1 MSGERARKLLRGL
14 GGVSR
19 RRIAAAGA
27 GGVLAA
33 AMVAAAAGPAAAA
46 GSPVLA
52 FTPSPFGYGQVTVG
66 QTASQKFTLA
76 NSGGKASRALSVRL
90 AGSREFTIT
99 ADRCTGIS
107 LGPRTRC
114 TVTVKFTP
122 ARAGTVTAALRA
134 VNNKNTLL
142 ASDALTG
149 TGAPAGHIFWANLN
163 TGTIGRANLDGSGV
177 NQNFITGASGPV
189 GVVADAS
196 HIYWANFGAG
206 TIGRANLDGSGVNQS
221 FITGASEL

>member
-1 MSGERARKLLRGL
+1 MKRQMSWALL
-14 GGVSR
+14 
-19 RRIAAAGA
+19 AAGIA
-27 GGVLAA
+27 LAA
-33 AMVAAAAGPAAAA
+33 STATAAPAAAGPAAAA

-134 VNNKNTLL
+134 V
-142 ASDALTG
+142 
-149 TGAPAGHIFWANLN
+149 
-163 TGTIGRANLDGSGV
+163 
-177 NQNFITGASGPV
+177 
-189 GVVADAS
+189 
-196 HIYWANFGAG
+196 
-206 TIGRANLDGSGVNQS
+206 
-221 FITGASEL
+221 